1 MYAVVFSDKN
11 GKGLIVMKQLV
22 SAILALCLAA
32 MLVPALAEDDITG
45 AWYLNRAKTQGV
57 EEMRVIS
64 DEIQMTFTFREDG
77 TAELFSLLS
86 GAEPLKEYGSWTFAD
101 GKITF
106 VNSVNDT
113 VTELEY
119 AGGEISVEASGA
131 LMILTREQYTPYVQP
146 AAVKA
151 ETMDAFFGTWY
162 PEISFQYG
170 MMACLGGAMA
180 VEDRSKLLI
189 VADTMTETSSGGAVI
204 TYMDPVLD
212 PETGILGAALDA
224 QGKEAEVHFTLLE
237 DGTML
242 VTGHVD
248 ELEVMRSIYCRLT
261 AE

>member
-1 MYAVVFSDKN
+1 MKKLISLILVLCMAAV
-11 GKGLIVMKQLV
+11 
-22 SAILALCLAA
+22 
-32 MLVPALAEDDITG
+32 LVPAFAEDDVTG
-45 AWYLNRAKTQGV
+45 VWYLSRAIAQGIN
-57 EEMRVIS
+57 MNVIS
-64 DEIQMTFTFREDG
+64 DEVQMTITIREDG
-77 TAELFSLLS
+77 TAELFSALPGQDSQDVEATWTYADGLITITETTEE
-86 GAEPLKEYGSWTFAD
+86 AEPTLLKYE
-101 GKITF
+101 
-106 VNSVNDT
+106 NN
-113 VTELEY
+113 EL
-119 AGGEISVEASGA
+119 SVEAGGA
-131 LMILTREQYTPYVQP
+131 VMILTREPYTPYEQP

-151 ETMDAFFGTWY
+151 ESIEAFYGTWY

-189 VADTMTETSSGGAVI
+189 AADTMTETSSGGAVI

>member
-1 MYAVVFSDKN
+1 MKKLVCVF
-11 GKGLIVMKQLV
+11 
-22 SAILALCLAA
+22 LALCLAA
-32 MLVPALAEDDITG
+32 MLVPALAEDDFTG
-45 AWYLNRAKTQGV
+45 VWYLNRAKTQGID
-57 EEMRVIS
+57 MRVIS
-64 DEIQMTFTFREDG
+64 DEIQMTIHIKEDG
-77 TAELFSLLS
+77 TSEIFSLLP
-86 GAEPLKEYGSWTFAD
+86 GGEPQTESGSWVYED
-101 GKITF
+101 GKITITNP
-106 VNSVNDT
+106 VDGSVT
-113 VTELEY
+113 RLEY
-119 AGGEISVEASGA
+119 AGGEISVEASGT

-170 MMACLGGAMA
+170 MIACLGDAMA

-189 VADTMTETSSGGAVI
+189 AADTMTETSSSGAVI

-212 PETGILGAALDA
+212 PETGILSAGLDA
-224 QGKEAEVHFTLLE
+224 RGKEAEIHFTLLE

-248 ELEVMRSIYCRLT
+248 ELEVMRSIYYRLA

>member
-1 MYAVVFSDKN
+1 
-11 GKGLIVMKQLV
+11 
-22 SAILALCLAA
+22 
-32 MLVPALAEDDITG
+32 
-45 AWYLNRAKTQGV
+45 
-57 EEMRVIS
+57 
-64 DEIQMTFTFREDG
+64 
-77 TAELFSLLS
+77 
-86 GAEPLKEYGSWTFAD
+86 
-101 GKITF
+101 
-106 VNSVNDT
+106 
-113 VTELEY
+113 
-119 AGGEISVEASGA
+119 
-131 LMILTREQYTPYVQP
+131 
-146 AAVKA
+146 
-151 ETMDAFFGTWY
+151 
-162 PEISFQYG
+162 

-189 VADTMTETSSGGAVI
+189 AADTMTETSSGGAVI